1 MNHQA
6 DGVVMNHC
14 NYHSE
19 KVTVFLVNRK
29 LNGKKIQFGTE
40 SLNLGH
46 HFFLLLYG
54 RPTEAV
60 LEIPQWKAYAK
71 TVK

>member
-1 MNHQA
+1 M
-6 DGVVMNHC
+6 
-14 NYHSE
+14 E
-19 KVTVFLVNRK
+19 
-29 LNGKKIQFGTE
+29 KKIQFGTE
-40 SLNLGH
+40 SLNLGYQ
-46 HFFLLLYG
+46 FFLLLYG